1 MKFEFKYYKHC
12 LLAFTF
18 VSMAVQ
24 VCFAQIRFTEHTI
37 ADDFNGAFSV
47 YVADVDGDGD
57 TDVLGA
63 AFEADD
69 ITVGKRC

>member
-1 MKFEFKYYKHC
+1 MKLKSGYYKHC
-12 LLAFTF
+12 LLAFAF
-18 VSMAVQ
+18 VSMLVQ
-24 VCFAQIRFTEHTI
+24 VCFAQIEFTEHTI
-37 ADDFNGAFSV
+37 AGDFDGAFSV